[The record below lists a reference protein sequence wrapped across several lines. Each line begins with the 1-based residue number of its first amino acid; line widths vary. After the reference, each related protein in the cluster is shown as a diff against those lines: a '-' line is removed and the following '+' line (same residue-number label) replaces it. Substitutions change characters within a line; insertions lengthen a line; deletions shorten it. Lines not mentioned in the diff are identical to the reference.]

1 MRPLYIV
8 TEEAWSIS
16 SNANERELLGSS
28 EQPLFSGGAKSV
40 AYAYA
45 KQRASEFVVRGFN
58 QDGEHP
64 YWWGRNEG
72 DRVNRRFVIKP
83 APLSSPLLF
92 DKDGRPRGRSP
103 RTALPTAPS
112 VETPGGTECL
122 SAP

>member
-16 SNANERELLGSS
+16 SNANGRRLLGSS

-45 KQRASEFVVRGFN
+45 KQRASGFVFHGFN

-83 APLSSPLLF
+83 AASRASAALGHGDAS
-92 DKDGRPRGRSP
+92 RG
-103 RTALPTAPS
+103 TAS
-112 VETPGGTECL
+112 VAL
-122 SAP
+122 VL

>member
-16 SNANERELLGSS
+16 SKANERKRLGSS
-28 EQPLFSGGAKSV
+28 ARPLFSGGAKLV

-45 KQRASEFVVRGFN
+45 KQRASEFAVHGFH

-83 APLSSPLLF
+83 ALPPSLPLYF
-92 DKDGRPRGRSP
+92 DKDGRPRGRPSYAVP
-103 RTALPTAPS
+103 IAPTVEAPVTVS
-112 VETPGGTECL
+112 VIE
-122 SAP
+122 S